1 MAEYT
6 PIEEVTYSDIPLTGV
21 LIPGATVGY
30 VAESKFIKGG
40 YIVVKTLEE
49 RDALLDKSIY
59 EDKEITIGTP
69 VFVSDENKTYRYA
82 GEDTVWE
89 EDTTPVDILSLQSSV
104 SELQTELSTKASA
117 DDLSAL
123 SDTITAINANVSNVE
138 LNVTAIGNNI
148 TSLQEQVD
156 KNTSDIAQRVD
167 GNTFF
172 SALMNIDAAINTK
185 ANSDDVNNQIGII
198 SRDIVWDTSEL
209 TKYAVG
215 GLGTGYNLQGKTVK
229 EILMLIL
236 YGYELIKPTYEEPSI
251 TVTVDPAIG
260 VASTPVSIT
269 GTITFDRGAILLDGE
284 FQNCRAGKVTGY
296 NIDDGD
302 FQVVSVSGDERVEVI
317 NFNYTFTNLPQGQ
330 QEATI
335 KIHYAEGAQPVDSFG
350 DVIDAP
356 YPAGTMET
364 TFTVVGL
371 TNTWTGNDSTGE
383 NVELNNIEG
392 GIITDTQEDYQLKV
406 GMFEDY
412 DDNGAVIGAGYQTL
426 VPATTFNL
434 DYTEVHAPVVLIP
447 SSLTLYGIKAWS
459 AVHSAFEWYNGSTPE
474 ETLVANSFIKSETPV
489 IKYINNQ
496 PVEYYVYQ
504 YNGNLVIP
512 LMFRFYVIEV

>member
-6 PIEEVTYSDIPLTGV
+6 PIEEVTYDNIPLTGV
-21 LIPGATVGY
+21 LVPGATVGY
-30 VAESKFIKGG
+30 VAESKFIKSG

-69 VFVSDENKTYRYA
+69 VFVSDENKTYRYV
-82 GEDTVWE
+82 GEDIIWK
-89 EDTTPVDILSLQSSV
+89 EDTAPADIEALQLNVSTLQAEILTKAEQSDLNNLSDITTNSIANIESNIDTISNSV
-104 SELQTELSTKASA
+104 S
-117 DDLSAL
+117 
-123 SDTITAINANVSNVE
+123 
-138 LNVTAIGNNI
+138 
-148 TSLQEQVD
+148 SLQEQVD

-172 SALMNIDAAINTK
+172 SALMNIDASINTK
-185 ANSDDVNNQIGII
+185 ADSDDVNNQIGII
-198 SRDIVWDTSEL
+198 GRDIVWDTSEL

-229 EILMLIL
+229 EILMMIF

-251 TVTVDPAIG
+251 TVTVDPAVGI
-260 VASTPVSIT
+260 ASTPVSIT

-284 FQNCRAGKVTGY
+284 LQNFRAGKITGY
-296 NIDDGD
+296 NINDGD

-383 NVELNNIEG
+383 NVYLNNIES
-392 GIITDTQEDYQLKV
+392 GIITESQEDYQLKV

-412 DDNGAVIGAGYQTL
+412 DENGVVVGAGYQFEL
-426 VPATTFNL
+426 PATIE
-434 DYTEVHAPVVLIP
+434 TESGDTIAPVVLIP
-447 SSLTLYGIKAWS
+447 ASVEIVGIKAWS
-459 AVHSAFEWYNGSTPE
+459 DLHNSFEWYRGETAQ
-474 ETLVANSFIKSETPV
+474 ETLESNSFIKSDKTVTKP
-489 IKYINNQ
+489 INNQ
-496 PVEYYVYQ
+496 PIEYYVYT
-504 YNGNLVIP
+504 YNDVLPGS
-512 LMFRFYVIEV
+512 LMFRFYVNF

>member
-6 PIEEVTYSDIPLTGV
+6 PIEEVTYDNIPLTGV
-21 LIPGATVGY
+21 LVPGATVGY
-30 VAESKFIKGG
+30 VAESKFIKSG

-69 VFVSDENKTYRYA
+69 VFVSDENKTYRYV
-82 GEDTVWE
+82 GEDIIWK
-89 EDTTPVDILSLQSSV
+89 EDTAPADIEALQLNVSTLQAEILTKAEQSDLNNLSDITTNSIANIESNIDTISNSV
-104 SELQTELSTKASA
+104 S
-117 DDLSAL
+117 
-123 SDTITAINANVSNVE
+123 
-138 LNVTAIGNNI
+138 
-148 TSLQEQVD
+148 SLQEQVD

-185 ANSDDVNNQIGII
+185 ADSDDVNNQIGII
-198 SRDIVWDTSEL
+198 GRDIVWDTSEL

-251 TVTVDPAIG
+251 TVTVDPAVGI
-260 VASTPVSIT
+260 ASTPVSIT

-284 FQNCRAGKVTGY
+284 LQNFRAGKITGY
-296 NIDDGD
+296 NINDGD

-392 GIITDTQEDYQLKV
+392 SIITDTQEDYQLKV

-412 DDNGAVIGAGYQTL
+412 DDNGVVIGAGYQFELPPTKE
-426 VPATTFNL
+426 
-434 DYTEVHAPVVLIP
+434 TESGDTIAPVVLIP
-447 SSLTLYGIKAWS
+447 ASVEIVGIKAWS
-459 AVHSAFEWYNGSTPE
+459 ALHNSFEWFRGETAQ
-474 ETLVANSFIKSETPV
+474 ETLESNSFIKSDRTVTKP
-489 IKYINNQ
+489 INNQ
-496 PVEYYVYQ
+496 PIEYYVYT
-504 YNGNLVIP
+504 YNDILVDS
-512 LMFRFYVIEV
+512 LMFRVYVNF

>member
-6 PIEEVTYSDIPLTGV
+6 PIEEVTYDNIPLTGV
-21 LIPGATVGY
+21 LVPGATVGY
-30 VAESKFIKGG
+30 VAESKFIKSG

-69 VFVSDENKTYRYA
+69 VFVSDENKTYRYV
-82 GEDTVWE
+82 GEDIIWK
-89 EDTTPVDILSLQSSV
+89 EDTAPADIEALQLNVSTLQAEILTKAEQSDLNNLSDITTNSIANIESNIDTISNSV
-104 SELQTELSTKASA
+104 S
-117 DDLSAL
+117 
-123 SDTITAINANVSNVE
+123 
-138 LNVTAIGNNI
+138 
-148 TSLQEQVD
+148 SLQEQVD

-172 SALMNIDAAINTK
+172 SALMNIDASINTK
-185 ANSDDVNNQIGII
+185 ADSDDVNNQIGII
-198 SRDIVWDTSEL
+198 GRDIVWDTSEL

-229 EILMLIL
+229 EILMMIL

-251 TVTVDPAIG
+251 TVTVDPAVGI
-260 VASTPVSIT
+260 ASTPVSIT

-284 FQNCRAGKVTGY
+284 LQNFRAGKITGY
-296 NIDDGD
+296 NINDGD

-335 KIHYAEGAQPVDSFG
+335 KIHYAEGAQPIDSFG

-383 NVELNNIEG
+383 NVDLNNIES
-392 GIITDTQEDYQLKV
+392 GIITESQEDYQLKV

-412 DDNGAVIGAGYQTL
+412 DENGVVVGAGYQFEL
-426 VPATTFNL
+426 PAIIE
-434 DYTEVHAPVVLIP
+434 TESGDTIAPVVLIP
-447 SSLTLYGIKAWS
+447 ASVEIVGIKAWS
-459 AVHSAFEWYNGSTPE
+459 DLHNSFEWYRGETAQ
-474 ETLVANSFIKSETPV
+474 ETLESNSFIKSDKTVTKP
-489 IKYINNQ
+489 INNQ
-496 PVEYYVYQ
+496 PIEYYVYT
-504 YNGNLVIP
+504 YNDVLPGP
-512 LMFRFYVIEV
+512 LMFRFYVNF

>member
-6 PIEEVTYSDIPLTGV
+6 PIEEVTYDNIPLTGV
-21 LIPGATVGY
+21 LVPGATVGY
-30 VAESKFIKGG
+30 VAESKFIKSG

-69 VFVSDENKTYRYA
+69 VFVSDENKTYRYV
-82 GEDTVWE
+82 GEDIIWK
-89 EDTTPVDILSLQSSV
+89 EDTAPADIEALQLNVSTLQAEILTKAEQSDLNNLSDITTNSIANIESNIDTISNSV
-104 SELQTELSTKASA
+104 S
-117 DDLSAL
+117 
-123 SDTITAINANVSNVE
+123 
-138 LNVTAIGNNI
+138 
-148 TSLQEQVD
+148 SLQEQVD

-185 ANSDDVNNQIGII
+185 ADSDDVNNQIGII
-198 SRDIVWDTSEL
+198 GRDIVWDTSEL

-229 EILMLIL
+229 EILMMIL

-251 TVTVDPAIG
+251 TVTVDPAVGI
-260 VASTPVSIT
+260 ASTPVSIT

-284 FQNCRAGKVTGY
+284 LQNFRAGKITGY
-296 NIDDGD
+296 NINDGD

-335 KIHYAEGAQPVDSFG
+335 KIHYAEGAQPIDSFG

-383 NVELNNIEG
+383 NVDLNNIES
-392 GIITDTQEDYQLKV
+392 GIITESQEDYQLKV

-412 DDNGAVIGAGYQTL
+412 DENGVVVGAGYQFEL
-426 VPATTFNL
+426 PAIIE
-434 DYTEVHAPVVLIP
+434 TESGDTIAPVVLIP
-447 SSLTLYGIKAWS
+447 ASVEIVGIKAWS
-459 AVHSAFEWYNGSTPE
+459 DLHNSFEWYRGETAQ
-474 ETLVANSFIKSETPV
+474 ETLESNSFIKSDKTVTKP
-489 IKYINNQ
+489 INNQ
-496 PVEYYVYQ
+496 PIEYYVYT
-504 YNGNLVIP
+504 YNDVLPGP
-512 LMFRFYVIEV
+512 LMFRFYVNF

>member
-1 MAEYT
+1 MTEYT

-21 LIPGATVGY
+21 LVPGATVGY
-30 VAESKFIKGG
+30 VAESKFIKSG

-69 VFVSDENKTYRYA
+69 VFVSDENKTYRYV
-82 GEDTVWE
+82 GEDITWK
-89 EDTTPVDILSLQSSV
+89 EDTAPADIEALQLNVSTLQAEILTKAEQSDLNNLSDITTNSIANIESNIDTISNSV
-104 SELQTELSTKASA
+104 S
-117 DDLSAL
+117 
-123 SDTITAINANVSNVE
+123 
-138 LNVTAIGNNI
+138 
-148 TSLQEQVD
+148 SLQEQVD

-229 EILMLIL
+229 EILMMIL

-269 GTITFDRGAILLDGE
+269 GTITFDRGAILLDGK

-371 TNTWTGNDSTGE
+371 TNTWTGSDSTGE

-392 GIITDTQEDYQLKV
+392 GIITATQEDYQLKV

-412 DDNGAVIGAGYQTL
+412 DDNGVVIGAGYQFEL
-426 VPATTFNL
+426 PATKE
-434 DYTEVHAPVVLIP
+434 TESGDTIAPVVLIP
-447 SSLTLYGIKAWS
+447 ASVEIVGIKAWS
-459 AVHSAFEWYNGSTPE
+459 ALHNSFEWYRGETAQ
-474 ETLVANSFIKSETPV
+474 ETLESNSFIKSDTTVTKP
-489 IKYINNQ
+489 INNQ
-496 PVEYYVYQ
+496 PIEYYVYT
-504 YNGNLVIP
+504 YNDILIGS
-512 LMFRFYVIEV
+512 LMFRFYVNF

>member
-6 PIEEVTYSDIPLTGV
+6 PIEEVTYDNIPLTGV
-21 LIPGATVGY
+21 LVPGATVGY
-30 VAESKFIKGG
+30 VAESKFIKSG

-69 VFVSDENKTYRYA
+69 VFVSDENKTYRYV
-82 GEDTVWE
+82 GEDIIWK
-89 EDTTPVDILSLQSSV
+89 EDTAPADIEALQLNVSTLQAEILTKAEQSDLNNLSDITTNSIANIESNIGTISNSV
-104 SELQTELSTKASA
+104 S
-117 DDLSAL
+117 
-123 SDTITAINANVSNVE
+123 
-138 LNVTAIGNNI
+138 
-148 TSLQEQVD
+148 SLQEQVY

-185 ANSDDVNNQIGII
+185 ADSDDVNNQIGII
-198 SRDIVWDTSEL
+198 GRDIVWDTSEL

-229 EILMLIL
+229 EILMMIL

-251 TVTVDPAIG
+251 TVTVDPAVGI
-260 VASTPVSIT
+260 ASTPVSIT

-284 FQNCRAGKVTGY
+284 LQNFRAGKVTGY
-296 NIDDGD
+296 NINDGD

-383 NVELNNIEG
+383 NVDLNNIES
-392 GIITDTQEDYQLKV
+392 GIITESQEDYQLKV

-412 DDNGAVIGAGYQTL
+412 DENGVVVGAGYQFEL
-426 VPATTFNL
+426 PATIE
-434 DYTEVHAPVVLIP
+434 TESGDTIAPVVLIP
-447 SSLTLYGIKAWS
+447 ASVEIVGIKAWS
-459 AVHSAFEWYNGSTPE
+459 DLHNSFEWYRGETAQ
-474 ETLVANSFIKSETPV
+474 ETLESNSFIKSDKTVTKP
-489 IKYINNQ
+489 INNQ
-496 PVEYYVYQ
+496 PIEYYVYT
-504 YNGNLVIP
+504 YNDILPGS
-512 LMFRFYVIEV
+512 LMFRFYVNF

>member
-6 PIEEVTYSDIPLTGV
+6 PIEEVTYDNIPLTGV
-21 LIPGATVGY
+21 LVPGATVGY
-30 VAESKFIKGG
+30 VAESKFIKSG

-49 RDALLDKSIY
+49 RDALLDKSLY

-69 VFVSDENKTYRYA
+69 VFVSDENKTYRYV
-82 GEDTVWE
+82 GEDTIWK
-89 EDTTPVDILSLQSSV
+89 EDTTPADILSLQSSV
-104 SELQTELSTKASA
+104 SELQTELSTKASKE
-117 DDLSAL
+117 DLSVL
-123 SDTITAINANVSNVE
+123 SDTIDGISANVSGIESNVSTIS
-138 LNVTAIGNNI
+138 NDVS
-148 TSLQEQVD
+148 SLQEQVD

-172 SALMNIDAAINTK
+172 NALMNIDAAINTK
-185 ANSDDVNNQIGII
+185 ANTEDVNNQIGII
-198 SRDIVWDTSEL
+198 GRDIVWDTSEL

-215 GLGTGYNLQGKTVK
+215 GLGAGYNLQGKNIK
-229 EILMLIL
+229 EILMMVL

-251 TVTVDPAIG
+251 TVTVDPAVG

-284 FQNCRAGKVTGY
+284 LQNFRAGKITGY

-330 QEATI
+330 QEAVI

-392 GIITDTQEDYQLKV
+392 SIITDTQEDYQLKV

-412 DDNGAVIGAGYQTL
+412 DDNGVVIGAGYQFEL
-426 VPATTFNL
+426 PATKE
-434 DYTEVHAPVVLIP
+434 TESGDTIAPVVLIP
-447 SSLTLYGIKAWS
+447 ASVEIVGIKAWS
-459 AVHSAFEWYNGSTPE
+459 ALHNSFEWYRGKTAQ
-474 ETLVANSFIKSETPV
+474 ETLESNSFIKSDTTVTKP
-489 IKYINNQ
+489 INNQ
-496 PVEYYVYQ
+496 PIEYYVYT
-504 YNGNLVIP
+504 YNDVLVDL
-512 LMFRFYVIEV
+512 LMFRFYVNF